1 MGYHYKS
8 EIQQQFQAR
17 NAYIIMTRQITVIGA
32 TGIQGGSVIRALVK
46 DPAYS
51 LTAITRNS
59 QSEAAKKLALQGV
72 RIVEAN
78 LDDVAALQAAFSGTS
93 VIFAATNF
101 FEPFMM
107 YDAEQAI
114 EIETR
119 HGINIAK
126 AAAVTPTLEHLVWST
141 LPNTDRISGGKFAIP
156 HYVSKNRVNDFIKSD
171 PVLLPKTTFL
181 WVPVYASN
189 MNYPFY
195 RPFPIPTAGEKK
207 YIQLQPSPASVQF
220 PLVGDATVNVGLF
233 TRAIIE
239 QSDKT
244 LGGKFVYAM
253 TDVMTAREMLA
264 TWAEVHG
271 VEAEYV
277 QVDKETY
284 YSLWPKWGKA
294 MDRMHEYAEWAKE
307 KSFSGEDV
315 ILTKE
320 DLGITGLKGTQAAY
334 AEM

>member
-1 MGYHYKS
+1 
-8 EIQQQFQAR
+8 
-17 NAYIIMTRQITVIGA
+17 MTRQITVIGA

-78 LDDVAALQAAFSGTS
+78 LDDVTALQAAFSGTS

-101 FEPFMM
+101 FEPFMK
-107 YDAEQAI
+107 YDAAQAT

-195 RPFPIPTAGEKK
+195 P
-207 YIQLQPSPASVQF
+207 SVQF

-253 TDVMTAREMLA
+253 TDVMTAGEMLA

-320 DLGITGLKGTQAAY
+320 DLGIAGLKGTRAAY